1 MRASAVLALL
11 VATLGAQPAAANLLT
26 FHCEGF
32 SMEPGGN
39 QVAVMRSFHRDGKQ
53 YDAVVLWFPK
63 SRLVGPAY
71 PRTDISLDLQLTYS
85 LTPANRI
92 GAMKYTAL
100 TVQIVA
106 SPGPARN
113 KSPEYRRAE
122 LAKLKVD
129 VAIDGMPPRPVTWG
143 ADERFSDWPLST
155 TRWGMITIPPSA
167 RALVFTVRDG
177 DGKVVRI
184 SRYDLDQTAGRDAQ
198 FEIARGKADASAAD
212 YKRCR
217 KMG

>member
-1 MRASAVLALL
+1 MRASAVLAVIAAALS
-11 VATLGAQPAAANLLT
+11 AQPAAANVVT
-26 FHCEGF
+26 YHCDGF

-39 QVAVMRSFHRDGKQ
+39 QVAVMRSFHQDGKQ
-53 YDAVVLWFPK
+53 FDAAVMWFPK
-63 SRLVGPAY
+63 ARLIGPAKA
-71 PRTDISLDLQLTYS
+71 RADITLDLQLTYS
-85 LTPANRI
+85 LTPESRV
-92 GAMKYTAL
+92 GAIEHTAL

-122 LAKLKVD
+122 LAKLKVE
-129 VAIDGMPPRPVTWG
+129 VAIDDMPPRPVTWDDG
-143 ADERFSDWPLST
+143 ERISDWPLST